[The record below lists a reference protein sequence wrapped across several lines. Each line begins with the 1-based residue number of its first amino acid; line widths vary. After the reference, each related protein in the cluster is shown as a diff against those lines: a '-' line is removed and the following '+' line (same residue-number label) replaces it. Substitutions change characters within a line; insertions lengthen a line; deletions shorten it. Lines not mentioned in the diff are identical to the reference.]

1 MGIVRGYC
9 RRSSGI
15 VKFWFRRLGRRLR
28 LDRQQ
33 QEKLTALQD
42 KMLEARTE
50 RHQHQ
55 RAWRNDIE
63 NLLSAE
69 SLDQQEALRLLQLPR
84 GLKQDKLAEL
94 VASFAEFFNSL
105 DPQQHQRMQKMWRK
119 LHRYSGAHPA

>member
-28 LDRQQ
+28 LDPQQ
-33 QEKLTALQD
+33 QQKLAALQD

-50 RHQHQ
+50 RHQQQ
-55 RAWRNDIE
+55 RAWHSELE
-63 NLLSAE
+63 NLLDAK
-69 SLDQQEALRLLQLPR
+69 SLDQQQALRLLQLPR

-94 VASFAEFFNSL
+94 VASFAELFNSL
-105 DPQQHQRMQKMWRK
+105 DPQQHQRMQKMWHK
-119 LHRYSGAHPA
+119 LHRYSGAYPA